1 MMKCP
6 HCTSQL
12 HWNSDFDYED
22 YGREGSGVIG
32 SYSCSNISCIVED
45 VDIFMNG

>member
-12 HWNSDFDYED
+12 HWSGDFDYED
-22 YGREGSGVIG
+22 YGREGGGVIG
-32 SYSCSNISCIVED
+32 NYSCRNVACIVED